1 MQCQM
6 AFSSKQDLTLHQNM
20 THNDKIIQIE
30 HNVNQ
35 SDSDSSDGSDLIE
48 QMIEQRPITKAK
60 IEQRPITK
68 VKNESAA

>member
-1 MQCQM
+1 MT
-6 AFSSKQDLTLHQNM
+6 FSSKQELTLHQNM
-20 THNDKIIQIE
+20 THNDKLMEIE

-48 QMIEQRPITKAK
+48 QMIEQRPITK
-60 IEQRPITK
+60 

>member
-1 MQCQM
+1 MT
-6 AFSSKQDLTLHQNM
+6 FSSKQELTIHRNM
-20 THNDKIIQIE
+20 THNDKLMEIR

-48 QMIEQRPITKAK
+48 QMIEQRPITK
-60 IEQRPITK
+60 